1 MLNKKRNI
9 SRLGRLVAPHS
20 RNRDSD
26 RTMKSGPGCNRG
38 RLRDER
44 GSALMAG
51 FWMLVVLLLA
61 GLAASFTT
69 TTEVRLAGN
78 NRLKKQLFYL
88 AEAGIEQV
96 KKEINALGMPFEGSG
111 AEKSAPVQVALNTPL
126 GATGSVTGTYT
137 AYVDPQNNLGGM
149 STKFLAITVRA
160 RIGNSAMTAVL
171 QEMVGQDNFAK
182 YAYFTN
188 EERMTTGTIVWF
200 TTGDIL
206 RGPVHSNSQFN
217 INGDPIFFKHVS
229 STASSINW
237 GGGTDNPDFK
247 EGISFD
253 ADPIELPNDTSMI
266 SVKAQEADGLYL
278 AGDQELWLDWDPV
291 TEFASVIVDPLGAAT
306 VLQLPLNGV
315 IYVDGDLRIKGTL
328 RGQLTVACSGDMY
341 IIDDILYT
349 TDPRVDPS
357 STDLLGLVSDGDVY
371 VADTPENLDSGDET
385 IMAAIMAL
393 DLSFTAQN
401 YAAGTPRG
409 YLRVIGGII
418 QTNRG
423 PVGTFNWSGIV
434 SGYEKDYVY
443 DTRLAD
449 NPPPAFPTTGK
460 VLTLAWKQ
468 LDPSIDISSD
478 VF

>member
-1 MLNKKRNI
+1 M
-9 SRLGRLVAPHS
+9 
-20 RNRDSD
+20 D
-26 RTMKSGPGCNRG
+26 SGPGCSRG

-51 FWMLVVLLLA
+51 FWMLVVLLVA
-61 GLAASFTT
+61 GMAASFTT
-69 TTEVRLAGN
+69 TTEVSLAGN
-78 NRLKKQLFYL
+78 NRLQSQLFYL
-88 AEAGIEQV
+88 AEGAIEQV
-96 KKEINALGMPFEGSG
+96 KKEINALGIPFEGSG
-111 AEKSAPVQVALNTPL
+111 AENSAPVQVALNRPL
-126 GATGSVTGTYT
+126 GATGGVTGSYT
-137 AYVDPQNNLGGM
+137 AYVDPQNYLGGM
-149 STKFLAITVRA
+149 PTKFLAITVRA
-160 RIGNSAMTAVL
+160 RIANAPMTAVL

-182 YAYFTN
+182 YAYFTHD
-188 EERMTTGTIVWF
+188 EIMPGVGIVWF

-229 STASSINW
+229 STAGSINW

-247 EGISFD
+247 EGISFNV
-253 ADPIELPNDTSMI
+253 APVTLPGDTDMI
-266 SVKAQEADGLYL
+266 RVKSQEADGLYL
-278 AGDQELWLDWDPV
+278 AGNQEIWLDWDPV
-291 TEFASVIVDPLGAAT
+291 TEFASVIIDPLGAA
-306 VLQLPLNGV
+306 VVQQLPPNGV
-315 IYVDGDLRIKGTL
+315 IYVDGDLNIRGTL

-357 STDLLGLVSDGDVY
+357 STDLLGLVADGNVY

-385 IMAAIMAL
+385 IMAVIMAL
-393 DLSFTAQN
+393 GTSFTAQN

-423 PVGTFNWSGIV
+423 AVGTFNWSGIV

-443 DTRLAD
+443 DTRMAD

-468 LDPSIDISSD
+468 LDPSVDISTD